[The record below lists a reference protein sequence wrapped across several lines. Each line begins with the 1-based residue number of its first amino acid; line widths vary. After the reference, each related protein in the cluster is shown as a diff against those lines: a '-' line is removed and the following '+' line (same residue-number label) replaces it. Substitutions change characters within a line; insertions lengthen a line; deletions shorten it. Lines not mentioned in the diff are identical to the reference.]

1 MNPKSSEAGRPA
13 PRQVADPN
21 EVRPRVTAR
30 SSPARIFL
38 QAAEKVSAWA
48 GSGQAFMLATLSV
61 VVWLMT
67 GPFVGYSDTWQL
79 TINTGTSV
87 ITFLMVFLIQKTQDR
102 DTRAVHLK
110 LNELIAAVEG
120 ASNRLIGAE
129 QLDDDALLRLHSRFE
144 ALAETVRQ
152 GTEIAESRSVE
163 EIPHPEEVLETDDQH
178 ETLEVI
184 HRETEITVRPVS

>member
-1 MNPKSSEAGRPA
+1 MDHKSSEPSQPA
-13 PRQVADPN
+13 PPQGADPN
-21 EVRPRVTAR
+21 EVRPRVTGR

-48 GSGQAFMLATLSV
+48 GSGQAFLLAFLSV
-61 VVWLMT
+61 VIWLMT

-102 DTRAVHLK
+102 DTKAVHLK

-129 QLDDDALLRLHSRFE
+129 QLDDEALLRLHARFE
-144 ALAETVRQ
+144 TLAETVRHA
-152 GTEIAESRSVE
+152 TEVAGSRSVE
-163 EIPHPEEVLETDDQH
+163 EIPHPEEVPETDDQP
-178 ETLEVI
+178 EILEVI
-184 HRETEITVRPVS
+184 HRETEITVRPVP